1 MKLIAKYN
9 RVNIP
14 ITIAVLLIS
23 SIAYYFILHYVLLRQ
38 VDKDLRIEQQEIIHH
53 IQENG
58 SLPETSNYKDQ
69 QITFQETNLTDFK
82 EKVSTESVYNKK
94 GNEEEPYRR
103 IDFLVTQNGTNYI
116 ATVKKSEQ
124 ETEDIVRLILT
135 ITFSVIAVLLL
146 VLFITNR
153 FLLSKLWEPFNH
165 TLSQLKQ
172 FNLSSKNNITLESTN
187 VDEFIELNK
196 TSISLTQKVKND
208 YDSLKSFTG
217 NASHEIQTPLAIIKN
232 KIELLSQSDNLEESQ
247 IHIIQSL
254 NDATSR
260 LSRLNQSLLLLTR
273 IENRQF
279 EPSDRIDLSAVV
291 QKRIDN
297 FRELAKLKDI
307 KIEKNI
313 KNNITVE
320 MNDSLAD
327 ILISNIILNAI
338 KHNFPGG
345 TIRIDLNE
353 SAFVVSNS
361 GDEPKLKTAELFE
374 RFKKESTSPE
384 SLGLG
389 LSIVKTICDSY
400 GFDVSYNYEEGM
412 HEIKILLQ
420 LTYPPSNFLL

>member
-69 QITFQETNLTDFK
+69 QITFQKTNLTDFK
-82 EKVSTESVYNKK
+82 EKFTTESVYNKK

-165 TLSQLKQ
+165 TLTQLKQ

-196 TSISLTQKVKND
+196 TAISLTQKVKND

-291 QKRIDN
+291 QKSIDN
-297 FRELAKLKDI
+297 FRELAELKDI
-307 KIEKNI
+307 KIEKDI

-353 SAFVVSNS
+353 SAFVVSNP
-361 GDEPKLKTAELFE
+361 GDEPKLKTTELFE
-374 RFKKESTSPE
+374 RFKKESISPE

-389 LSIVKTICDSY
+389 LSIVKTICDTY
-400 GFDVSYNYEEGM
+400 GFDVSYHYETGS
-412 HEIKILLQ
+412 HVV
-420 LTYPPSNFLL
+420 TVFLKK

>member
-53 IQENG
+53 IKENG

-69 QITFQETNLTDFK
+69 QITFQKTNLTNFK
-82 EKVSTESVYNKK
+82 EKYSTQSVYNKK
-94 GNEEEPYRR
+94 EDEEEPYRR

-196 TSISLTQKVKND
+196 TAISLTQKVRND

-254 NDATSR
+254 NDAASR

-279 EPSDRIDLSAVV
+279 EPSDRINLSAVV
-291 QKRIDN
+291 QKCIDN
-297 FRELAKLKDI
+297 FRELAELKDI

-345 TIRIDLNE
+345 SIKIDLNE

-389 LSIVKTICDSY
+389 LSIVKTICDTY
-400 GFDVSYNYEEGM
+400 GFDLSYNYTDSM
-412 HEIKILLQ
+412 HVLNTTFAQK
-420 LTYPPSNFLL
+420 

>member
-53 IQENG
+53 IKENG

-69 QITFQETNLTDFK
+69 QITFQKTNLTNFK
-82 EKVSTESVYNKK
+82 EKFSTESAYNKK
-94 GNEEEPYRR
+94 EDEEERYRR
-103 IDFLVTQNGTNYI
+103 IDFLITQKGTNYI

-153 FLLSKLWEPFNH
+153 FLLGKLWKPFNH

-172 FNLSSKNNITLESTN
+172 FNLSSKNNITLETTN
-187 VDEFIELNK
+187 VDEFIELNN
-196 TSISLTQKVKND
+196 TAMSLTQKVKND
-208 YDSLKSFTG
+208 YESLKSFTG
-217 NASHEIQTPLAIIKN
+217 NASHGIQTPLAIIKN

-254 NDATSR
+254 NDAASR

-279 EPSDRIDLSAVV
+279 EPTDRIDLSAVV
-291 QKRIDN
+291 QKSIDN
-297 FRELAKLKDI
+297 FRELADLKDI

-313 KNNITVE
+313 KNNVTVE

-338 KHNFPGG
+338 KHNSPGG
-345 TIRIDLNE
+345 DIKIVLNE
-353 SAFVVSNS
+353 NALVVSNT
-361 GDEPKLKTAELFE
+361 GNVPKLKTSELFE
-374 RFKKESTSPE
+374 RFKKDSSSPE

-389 LSIVKTICDSY
+389 LSIVKTIGETY
-400 GFDVSYNYEEGM
+400 GFELSYNYTDSM
-412 HEIKILLQ
+412 HVLQ
-420 LTYPPSNFLL
+420 TTFAQK

>member
-53 IQENG
+53 IKVNG

-69 QITFQETNLTDFK
+69 KITFQKTNLADFK
-82 EKVSTESVYNKK
+82 EKFSTESAYNKK
-94 GNEEEPYRR
+94 EDEEERYRR

-153 FLLSKLWEPFNH
+153 FLLGKLWKPFNH

-172 FNLSSKNNITLESTN
+172 FNLSSKNNITLETTN
-187 VDEFIELNK
+187 VDEFIELNN
-196 TSISLTQKVKND
+196 TAMSLTQKVKND
-208 YDSLKSFTG
+208 YESLKSFTG

-254 NDATSR
+254 NDAASR

-279 EPSDRIDLSAVV
+279 EPTDRIDLSAVV
-291 QKRIDN
+291 QKSIDN
-297 FRELAKLKDI
+297 FRELADLKDI

-313 KNNITVE
+313 KNNVTVE

-338 KHNFPGG
+338 KHNSPGG
-345 TIRIDLNE
+345 DIKIVLNE
-353 SAFVVSNS
+353 NALVVSNT
-361 GDEPKLKTAELFE
+361 GNVPKLKTSELFE
-374 RFKKESTSPE
+374 RFKKDSSSPE

-389 LSIVKTICDSY
+389 LSIIKTIGDTY
-400 GFDVSYNYEEGM
+400 GFELSYNYTDSM
-412 HEIKILLQ
+412 HVLQ
-420 LTYPPSNFLL
+420 TTFAQK

>member
-53 IQENG
+53 IKING

-69 QITFQETNLTDFK
+69 QIAFQQTNLTHFK
-82 EKVSTESVYNKK
+82 EKLYTESDYNKK
-94 GNEEEPYRR
+94 EDEKEPFRR
-103 IDFLVTQNGTNYI
+103 IDFLVIQNGTNYI

-153 FLLSKLWEPFNH
+153 FLLNKLWTPFNH
-165 TLSQLKQ
+165 TLGQLKQ
-172 FNLSSKNNITLESTN
+172 FNLSSKTEITLESTN
-187 VDEFIELNK
+187 VDEFIELNN
-196 TSISLTQKVKND
+196 TAMSLTQKVQND
-208 YDSLKSFTG
+208 YESLKSFTG

-232 KIELLSQSDNLEESQ
+232 KIELLSQSEHLEESHVK
-247 IHIIQSL
+247 IMQSL
-254 NDATSR
+254 NEAASR
-260 LSRLNQSLLLLTR
+260 LSRLNQSLLLLAK

-279 EPSDRIDLSAVV
+279 DDTEKINLSAVLD
-291 QKRIDN
+291 KCIEN
-297 FRELAKLKDI
+297 FQEPAELKKI
-307 KIEKNI
+307 TVEKNIEKNI
-313 KNNITVE
+313 PVQ

-327 ILISNIILNAI
+327 ILCSNIILNAI

-345 TIRIDLNE
+345 RIKIDLTQ
-353 SAFVVSNS
+353 SALVVSNS
-361 GDEPKLKTAELFE
+361 GDEPKLKPTELFE

-389 LSIVKTICDSY
+389 LSIVKTICDTY
-400 GFDVSYNYEEGM
+400 GFKVAYYYEADC
-412 HEIKILLQ
+412 HVVTVVLKK
-420 LTYPPSNFLL
+420 

>member
-1 MKLIAKYN
+1 
-9 RVNIP
+9 
-14 ITIAVLLIS
+14 
-23 SIAYYFILHYVLLRQ
+23 
-38 VDKDLRIEQQEIIHH
+38 
-53 IQENG
+53 
-58 SLPETSNYKDQ
+58 
-69 QITFQETNLTDFK
+69 
-82 EKVSTESVYNKK
+82 
-94 GNEEEPYRR
+94 
-103 IDFLVTQNGTNYI
+103 
-116 ATVKKSEQ
+116 
-124 ETEDIVRLILT
+124 
-135 ITFSVIAVLLL
+135 
-146 VLFITNR
+146 
-153 FLLSKLWEPFNH
+153 
-165 TLSQLKQ
+165 
-172 FNLSSKNNITLESTN
+172 

-196 TSISLTQKVKND
+196 TAISLTQKVKND

-291 QKRIDN
+291 QKSIDN
-297 FRELAKLKDI
+297 FRELAELKDI
-307 KIEKNI
+307 KIEKDI

-353 SAFVVSNS
+353 SAFVVSNP
-361 GDEPKLKTAELFE
+361 GDEPKLKTTELFE
-374 RFKKESTSPE
+374 RFKKESISPE

-389 LSIVKTICDSY
+389 LSIVKTICDTY
-400 GFDVSYNYEEGM
+400 GFDVSYHYETGS
-412 HEIKILLQ
+412 HVV
-420 LTYPPSNFLL
+420 TVFLKK

>member
-69 QITFQETNLTDFK
+69 QITFQKTNLTDFK
-82 EKVSTESVYNKK
+82 EKFTTESVYNKK

-153 FLLSKLWEPFNH
+153 FLLGKLWEPFNH

-172 FNLSSKNNITLESTN
+172 FNLSSKNNITLDTTN

-196 TSISLTQKVKND
+196 TAISLTQKVKND

-297 FRELAKLKDI
+297 FRELAELKDI

-345 TIRIDLNE
+345 TIRVDLNE

-361 GDEPKLKTAELFE
+361 GDEPKLKTTELFE

-389 LSIVKTICDSY
+389 LSIVKTICDTY
-400 GFDVSYNYEEGM
+400 GFDVSYHYETGS
-412 HEIKILLQ
+412 HVVAV
-420 LTYPPSNFLL
+420 FLKK

>member
-69 QITFQETNLTDFK
+69 QITFQKTNLTDFK
-82 EKVSTESVYNKK
+82 EKFTTESVYNKRE
-94 GNEEEPYRR
+94 NEEEPYRR

-153 FLLSKLWEPFNH
+153 FLLGKLWEPFNH

-172 FNLSSKNNITLESTN
+172 FNLSSKNNITLDTTN

-196 TSISLTQKVKND
+196 TAISLTQKVKND

-297 FRELAKLKDI
+297 FRELAELKDI

-313 KNNITVE
+313 KNNIAVE

-389 LSIVKTICDSY
+389 LSIAKTICDTY
-400 GFDVSYNYEEGM
+400 GFDVSYHYETGS
-412 HEIKILLQ
+412 HVV
-420 LTYPPSNFLL
+420 TVFLKK

>member
-9 RVNIP
+9 RVNVP

-69 QITFQETNLTDFK
+69 QITFQKTNLTDFK
-82 EKVSTESVYNKK
+82 EKFTTESVYNKRE
-94 GNEEEPYRR
+94 NEEEPYRR
-103 IDFLVTQNGTNYI
+103 IEFLVTQNGTNYI

-124 ETEDIVRLILT
+124 QTEDIVRLILT

-153 FLLSKLWEPFNH
+153 FLLGKLWEPFNH
-165 TLSQLKQ
+165 TLNQLKQ
-172 FNLSSKNNITLESTN
+172 FNLSSKNNIALESTN

-196 TSISLTQKVKND
+196 TAISLTQKVKND

-254 NDATSR
+254 NDATAR

-345 TIRIDLNE
+345 TIRINLNE
-353 SAFVVSNS
+353 SAFAVSNT
-361 GDEPKLKTAELFE
+361 GDEPKLKTTELFE
-374 RFKKESTSPE
+374 RFKKESTSSE

-389 LSIVKTICDSY
+389 LSIVKTICDTY
-400 GFDVSYNYEEGM
+400 NFVVSYHYETGL
-412 HEIKILLQ
+412 HIVFV
-420 LTYPPSNFLL
+420 FLKK

>member
-82 EKVSTESVYNKK
+82 EKFTTESVYNKK

-196 TSISLTQKVKND
+196 TAISLTQKVKND

-232 KIELLSQSDNLEESQ
+232 KIELLSQSDKLEESQ

-297 FRELAKLKDI
+297 FRELAELKDI
-307 KIEKNI
+307 KIEKDI
-313 KNNITVE
+313 KNNIAVE

-389 LSIVKTICDSY
+389 LSIAKTICDTY
-400 GFDVSYNYEEGM
+400 GFDVSYHYETGS
-412 HEIKILLQ
+412 HVV
-420 LTYPPSNFLL
+420 TVFLKK

>member
-53 IQENG
+53 IKENG

-69 QITFQETNLTDFK
+69 QITFQKTNLTNFK
-82 EKVSTESVYNKK
+82 EKYSTQSVYNKK
-94 GNEEEPYRR
+94 EDEEEPYRR
-103 IDFLVTQNGTNYI
+103 IDFMVTQNGTNYI

-196 TSISLTQKVKND
+196 TAISLTQKVKND

-254 NDATSR
+254 NDAASR

-279 EPSDRIDLSAVV
+279 EPSDRINLSAVV
-291 QKRIDN
+291 QKCIDN
-297 FRELAKLKDI
+297 FRELAELKDI

-353 SAFVVSNS
+353 RAFVVSNS

-389 LSIVKTICDSY
+389 LSIVKTICDTY
-400 GFDVSYNYEEGM
+400 GFDLSYNYTDGM
-412 HEIKILLQ
+412 HVLNTTFAQK
-420 LTYPPSNFLL
+420 

>member
-53 IQENG
+53 IKENG

-69 QITFQETNLTDFK
+69 QITFQKTNLTNFK
-82 EKVSTESVYNKK
+82 EKYSTQSVYNKK
-94 GNEEEPYRR
+94 EDEEEPYRR
-103 IDFLVTQNGTNYI
+103 IDFMVTQNGTNYI

-165 TLSQLKQ
+165 TLRQLKQ

-196 TSISLTQKVKND
+196 TAISLTQKVRND

-254 NDATSR
+254 NDAASR

-279 EPSDRIDLSAVV
+279 EPSDRINLSAVV
-291 QKRIDN
+291 QKCIDN
-297 FRELAKLKDI
+297 FRELAELKDI

-345 TIRIDLNE
+345 SIKIDLNE

-389 LSIVKTICDSY
+389 LSIVKTICDTY
-400 GFDVSYNYEEGM
+400 GFDLSYNYTDGM
-412 HEIKILLQ
+412 HVLNTTFAQK
-420 LTYPPSNFLL
+420 